1 VVTTDIESQ
10 ETAPETVERNEFA
23 EMLDD
28 YMYTSPYR
36 GQILEGIVL
45 EATHDEILLDVGLKR
60 DAIVTRKDLN
70 LLDDSLRDKIAV
82 GQEILAYVLQ
92 PSNADGELIV
102 SINKALELEDWRSAE
117 KIMDAG
123 ETVEA
128 RVIQD
133 NRGGLLVSYGRLT
146 GFVPQSHIISLPRF
160 TSSDELEEAKRGLVG
175 DSLLLKFIE
184 IDRKR
189 NRLILS
195 ERDARAQAQQSRI
208 SELEVG
214 MKVTG
219 RVVSI
224 VKFGAFVDIGGV
236 DGLIHISKLDHRHI
250 NHPGEVVAVGD
261 EVEVII
267 DSIEEDQQR
276 ISLNRVALLPNPWD
290 EVMSEYNIG
299 DLIQG
304 MVSNVVDFGAFIQLP
319 NGLQGLVHVSKMS
332 SFGTSNPRNIV
343 REGDVA
349 LVRIISI
356 EPQEQRIGLSMDDV
370 TIDEQEEWMHA
381 RRDENTETTDAPY
394 VVEVGEDDAN
404 EFDGVDAV
412 ENAAEDVV
420 EATEDIDDS
429 VEEVVDVIEDE
440 AEAVEEAVID
450 EDVVEVIEDVDDS
463 VEEAAEVVDAIE
475 DDETDETSETDDE
488 EKAVTAAQ

>member
-1 VVTTDIESQ
+1 
-10 ETAPETVERNEFA
+10 
-23 EMLDD
+23 MLDD

-128 RVIQD
+128 KVIQD

-175 DSLLLKFIE
+175 DALLLKFIE

-214 MKVTG
+214 MKVSG

-394 VVEVGEDDAN
+394 VVEPGDDDAN
-404 EFDGVDAV
+404 EQDVVNAV
-412 ENAAEDVV
+412 EDTTEAIAEDVV

-429 VEEVVDVIEDE
+429 VEEIAEVVDDSVEDVVE
-440 AEAVEEAVID
+440 AIEEAVID

>member
-1 VVTTDIESQ
+1 
-10 ETAPETVERNEFA
+10 
-23 EMLDD
+23 
-28 YMYTSPYR
+28 
-36 GQILEGIVL
+36 
-45 EATHDEILLDVGLKR
+45 
-60 DAIVTRKDLN
+60 
-70 LLDDSLRDKIAV
+70 
-82 GQEILAYVLQ
+82 
-92 PSNADGELIV
+92 
-102 SINKALELEDWRSAE
+102 
-117 KIMDAG
+117 
-123 ETVEA
+123 
-128 RVIQD
+128 
-133 NRGGLLVSYGRLT
+133 
-146 GFVPQSHIISLPRF
+146 VPQSHIISLPRF

-381 RRDENTETTDAPY
+381 RGDENTETTDEPY
-394 VVEVGEDDAN
+394 VVEIGDEDATDF
-404 EFDGVDAV
+404 ESVDAV
-412 ENAAEDVV
+412 EDEAEVTEDINDSVEEVVDAVEDAAEAIEEDVVEATEEVVDAIEDETEAIEEDVV
-420 EATEDIDDS
+420 EATEDVADS
-429 VEEVVDVIEDE
+429 VEEVVD
-440 AEAVEEAVID
+440 AV
-450 EDVVEVIEDVDDS
+450 
-463 VEEAAEVVDAIE
+463 E
-475 DDETDETSETDDE
+475 DDETDETSETDDA

>member
-128 RVIQD
+128 KVIQD

-381 RRDENTETTDAPY
+381 RGDENTETTDEPY
-394 VVEVGEDDAN
+394 VVEIGDEDATDF
-404 EFDGVDAV
+404 ESVDAV
-412 ENAAEDVV
+412 EDAVEAIEEDVV

-429 VEEVVDVIEDE
+429 VEEVVDAIEDE
-440 AEAVEEAVID
+440 TEAIE
-450 EDVVEVIEDVDDS
+450 EDVVEATEDVEDS
-463 VEEAAEVVDAIE
+463 VDQVVDAVE
-475 DDETDETSETDDE
+475 DDETDETSETDDA

>member
-1 VVTTDIESQ
+1 
-10 ETAPETVERNEFA
+10 
-23 EMLDD
+23 
-28 YMYTSPYR
+28 
-36 GQILEGIVL
+36 
-45 EATHDEILLDVGLKR
+45 
-60 DAIVTRKDLN
+60 
-70 LLDDSLRDKIAV
+70 
-82 GQEILAYVLQ
+82 
-92 PSNADGELIV
+92 
-102 SINKALELEDWRSAE
+102 
-117 KIMDAG
+117 
-123 ETVEA
+123 
-128 RVIQD
+128 
-133 NRGGLLVSYGRLT
+133 
-146 GFVPQSHIISLPRF
+146 LPRF

-381 RRDENTETTDAPY
+381 RGDENTETTDEPY
-394 VVEVGEDDAN
+394 VVEIGDEDATDF
-404 EFDGVDAV
+404 ESVDAV
-412 ENAAEDVV
+412 EDAVEAIEEDVV

-429 VEEVVDVIEDE
+429 VEEVVDAIEDE
-440 AEAVEEAVID
+440 TEAIE
-450 EDVVEVIEDVDDS
+450 EDVVEATEDVEDS
-463 VEEAAEVVDAIE
+463 VDQVVDAVE
-475 DDETDETSETDDE
+475 DDETDETSETDDA